1 MIIAANTRGT
11 PVAPT
16 VMPTVRSGLATI
28 RSLRAGVIEYRRT
41 VALSK
46 IAGLYRIGS
55 VDDSM
60 VAAMTRAANDRRA
73 YDLARI

>member
-16 VMPTVRSGLATI
+16 AMPTVQSGLATI
-28 RSLRAGVIEYRRT
+28 RSLRTGVINYRRT

-46 IAGLYRIGS
+46 ITGLYRMGS
-55 VDDSM
+55 IDAST
-60 VAAMTRAANDRRA
+60 AETLTRAAYARLL
-73 YDLARI
+73 YDLARV

>member
-11 PVAPT
+11 LVAPT
-16 VMPTVRSGLATI
+16 VMPTVQSGLATI
-28 RSLRAGVIEYRRT
+28 RTLRTGVINYRRT

-46 IAGLYRIGS
+46 ITGLYRMGS

-60 VAAMTRAANDRRA
+60 VAAMTRAANDRRS